1 MSLTPEHI
9 SEHAALPALAPPSS
23 PLEPVTMNEQAD
35 PSVETVSPNGLT
47 LMQVLTTSDQGQV
60 ANELNKAWNELIRTL
75 MGLEVNEGVRKSK
88 GTLSIKIGVEYEDG
102 TVKLKVEETLKLPKA
117 PQRAAVYWVTGDGRL
132 TPDNPRQMTMFRD
145 VPHRRTTIVG

>member
-1 MSLTPEHI
+1 MSTPTL
-9 SEHAALPALAPPSS
+9 ALPS
-23 PLEPVTMNEQAD
+23 PTLELPIMNE
-35 PSVETVSPNGLT
+35 PSDHAVESVNPGGMT

-60 ANELNKAWNELIRTL
+60 ASELNKAWNELIRTL

-88 GTLSIKIGVEYEDG
+88 GTLTVKLGVEYEDG

-132 TPDNPRQMTMFRD
+132 TPNNPRQMTMFQD
-145 VPHRRTTIVG
+145 VPRRHTQIVG

>member
-1 MSLTPEHI
+1 MTE
-9 SEHAALPALAPPSS
+9 PSDHTV
-23 PLEPVTMNEQAD
+23 E
-35 PSVETVSPNGLT
+35 SVNPGGMT

-75 MGLEVNEGVRKSK
+75 VSLEVNEGVRKSK
-88 GTLSIKIGVEYEDG
+88 GTLTIKLGVEYEDG
-102 TVKLKVEETLKLPKA
+102 TAKLKVEETLKLPKA

-145 VPHRRTTIVG
+145 VPHRRATIVG

>member
-1 MSLTPEHI
+1 MTEP
-9 SEHAALPALAPPSS
+9 SEHTV
-23 PLEPVTMNEQAD
+23 E
-35 PSVETVSPNGLT
+35 SVNPGGMT

-88 GTLSIKIGVEYEDG
+88 GTLTIKLGVEYEDG

-132 TPDNPRQMTMFRD
+132 TPNNPRQMTMFQD
-145 VPHRRTTIVG
+145 VPRRTTTIVG

>member
-1 MSLTPEHI
+1 MSTPILAIPSPTLE
-9 SEHAALPALAPPSS
+9 LPTMTEPSDHTV
-23 PLEPVTMNEQAD
+23 E
-35 PSVETVSPNGLT
+35 SVNPGGMT
-47 LMQVLTTSDQGQV
+47 LMQVLTTADQGQV
-60 ANELNKAWNELIRTL
+60 ANELNKAWNELTRTL

-88 GTLSIKIGVEYEDG
+88 GALTIKLGVEYEDG

-132 TPDNPRQMTMFRD
+132 TPNNPRQMTMFQD

>member
-1 MSLTPEHI
+1 MNFPTPTL
-9 SEHAALPALAPPSS
+9 ALPS
-23 PLEPVTMNEQAD
+23 PTLELPTMSEQSD
-35 PSVETVSPNGLT
+35 HEVESVNPGGMT
-47 LMQVLTTSDQGQV
+47 LMQVLTTTDQGEM
-60 ANELNKAWNELIRTL
+60 ANQLNKAWNELTRTL

-88 GTLSIKIGVEYEDG
+88 GSLTIKIGVEYEDG

-145 VPHRRTTIVG
+145 VPHRRAQIVG